1 MMTEA
6 DKKKRNLIIILL
18 VILGLAV
25 GVVILGRNALYPAFT
40 GEEQTITGE
49 DAQIITNRFAVSH
62 IDKCYYEIHG
72 FFGGIGPSSY
82 TIAAI
87 VLLDEAES
95 ERIEAQY
102 DWKTVQLSDTD
113 QSEITGLYE
122 GIGMEPVRE
131 WRKSAEWSKEF
142 FADPGYGGSVW
153 FSEEENCIFILA
165 GSM

>member
-1 MMTEA
+1 MTKA
-6 DKKKRNLIIILL
+6 DKKKRNLIIVLL

-25 GVVILGRNALYPAFT
+25 GVEILGRNVLYRAFT

-49 DAQIITNRFAVSH
+49 NAEIITNRFAVSQ
-62 IDKCYYEIHG
+62 IDKCYYKIHG
-72 FFGGIGPSSY
+72 FFGGMGPSSY

-87 VLLDEAES
+87 VVLDEAES

-102 DWKTVQLSDTD
+102 DWDTVQLSDTE
-113 QSEITGLYE
+113 QSEIVELYE

-131 WRKSAEWSKEF
+131 WRKSAEWSKEV
-142 FADPGYGGSVW
+142 FADPGFGGSVW
-153 FSEEENCIFILA
+153 FSEEEHCIFILA